1 MVAYEVNRDELVFAP
16 EGPAAVDAGTP
27 HWTVL
32 VVDDDEA
39 VHQVTHLVLDGTRFE
54 GRAIELLG
62 ARSGREARAVLAA
75 RRDVAVALLDV
86 VMEADDAGL
95 ELVRHI
101 RAERERAPLRIV
113 LRTGQ
118 PAQAPPRRIIVEYD
132 INDYRGKAVLTADEL
147 FSSVI
152 SALRSYRDLQTIQAQ
167 AEAAGRFVP
176 HDVLRLLGRRSLTD
190 ATLGDHTSGDISVLV
205 SDMRGFTTLC
215 ERMTPMES
223 FDFTNTYL
231 SLATPIIHSN
241 GGFVVKYMG
250 DGLMAAFPRAPED
263 AVASAL
269 QQLAALEELNL
280 KRAPSQPRIG
290 VGIGVHAGR
299 ALLGIVG
306 AQGRFQADLFSDA
319 VNLAARVE
327 GLTKTYGVPLLV
339 TADVAAGLSPA
350 QRDAL
355 RPLGRA
361 CVLGRVGL
369 TDVYEVLDADTAERA
384 AAKRGAQPAFDE
396 GLRLFDGGRLAEA
409 QGAFAR
415 VLEAVP
421 GDGPALHY
429 LMRTDAALND
439 TAR

>member
-1 MVAYEVNRDELVFAP
+1 VSALDGDHDQLVFAP
-16 EGPAAVDAGTP
+16 EAGPLAVDAQAP

-39 VHQVTHLVLDGTRFE
+39 VHQVTRLVLDGTRFE
-54 GRAIELLG
+54 GRPIELIG
-62 ARSGREARAVLAA
+62 ARSGGEARAILDA
-75 RRDVAVALLDV
+75 RRDVAVVLLDV

-95 ELVRHI
+95 ALVRHI
-101 RAERERAPLRIV
+101 RAQRERAPLRIV

-132 INDYRGKAVLTADEL
+132 INDYRGKAELTADEL

-152 SALRSYRDLQTIQAQ
+152 SALRSFRDLQTIQAQ

-176 HDVLRLLGRRSLTD
+176 HDVLRLLGRPSLTD
-190 ATLGDHTSGDISVLV
+190 AALGDHTSGDISVLV

-215 ERMTPMES
+215 ERMTPVES

-231 SLATPIIHSN
+231 SLATPIIHGN

-269 QQLAALEELNL
+269 HQLAALEELNR
-280 KRAPSQPRIG
+280 KRGPDQPRIG

-339 TADVAAGLSPA
+339 TADVAAGLSA
-350 QRDAL
+350 RRRAAL
-355 RPLGRA
+355 RPLGRS
-361 CVLGRVGL
+361 CVPGRVGL
-369 TDVYEVLDADTAERA
+369 TDVYEVLDADAAERA
-384 AAKRGAQPAFDE
+384 AAKRAAQPAFDD
-396 GLRLFDGGRLAEA
+396 GLQHFDAGRL
-409 QGAFAR
+409 
-415 VLEAVP
+415 AVP

-439 TAR
+439 SAR